1 MGCPP
6 LQILDDIFTLQTG
19 SKADNLNTVANT
31 FMELEKLPLSKSKCH
46 KLHLGN
52 KVRQC
57 SDMQIHGEAI
67 HNSKTEKYLGDFIC
81 NTGSNK
87 PNIARRLSKGWGR
100 VSDILAIVSEAPLS
114 RWRIASGLVLRKS
127 LLLNSIMFNSKA
139 WHNFSET
146 QVEAFEKIYE
156 AS

>member
-6 LQILDDIFTLQTG
+6 LQILDDIFTLETG

-57 SDMQIHGEAI
+57 SDMQIHGEAV
-67 HNSKTEKYLGDFIC
+67 HNSRTEKNIWEILFATLGATSQILLGDC
-81 NTGSNK
+81 QRDGDESVT
-87 PNIARRLSKGWGR
+87 
-100 VSDILAIVSEAPLS
+100 
-114 RWRIASGLVLRKS
+114 S
-127 LLLNSIMFNSKA
+127 L
-139 WHNFSET
+139 
-146 QVEAFEKIYE
+146 Q
-156 AS
+156 